1 VISNVG
7 QFQKLQVTVNQL
19 QATREELQK
28 RITAQHMAESRLVQA
43 AKLAAVGEMA
53 AGIAHELNN
62 PLTTVSGFTEL
73 TLEELPPDSPQHAD
87 LELVLREAHRARDV
101 VRRLLDFSRQGES
114 VRANSDANGIVKE
127 VLALVNHLL
136 HTSGIQI
143 LTDLPNGLPWISV
156 DRNQIKQVILNLIHN
171 ALHAMPDGGEL
182 HITTLRRSRDHRDW
196 LTINVTDT
204 GTGIS
209 PENLERIF
217 EPFFTTR
224 AKDGG
229 TGLGLS
235 VSYGIVAEHGG
246 FIEAESKVGKGS
258 VFSVWLPV
266 EAD

>member
-1 VISNVG
+1 
-7 QFQKLQVTVNQL
+7 
-19 QATREELQK
+19 
-28 RITAQHMAESRLVQA
+28 MAESRLIQA

-73 TLEELPPDSPQHAD
+73 TLEELPSDSQQHAD

-101 VRRLLDFSRQGES
+101 VRRLLDFARQSER
-114 VRANSDANGIVKE
+114 VRARSDMNEIVTD
-127 VLALVNHLL
+127 VLELVNHLL
-136 HTSGIQI
+136 HTSGIQMF
-143 LTDLPNGLPWISV
+143 TDLPDGLPRILV

-182 HITTLRRSRDHRDW
+182 HITTLRRSHDNHDW

-224 AKDGG
+224 AKGGG

-235 VSYGIVAEHGG
+235 VSYGIVAEHSG

-258 VFSVWLPV
+258 IFSVWLPV
-266 EAD
+266 EVD